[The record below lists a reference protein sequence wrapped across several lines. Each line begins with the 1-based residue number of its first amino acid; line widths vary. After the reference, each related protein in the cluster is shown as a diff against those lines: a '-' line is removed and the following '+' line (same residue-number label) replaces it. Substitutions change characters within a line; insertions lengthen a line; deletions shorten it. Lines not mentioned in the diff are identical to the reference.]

1 MKRFFA
7 TLMCVLLFAL
17 STFGQSDKEYSK
29 TLKKLFEVSGTE
41 KTYEVVIKQLI
52 EIYRDN
58 YGSIDQKFLDE
69 MEKEFLNT
77 SINDLVEMLTPI
89 YKEYLTLE
97 DLEGIIAFYESPVGK
112 KYVDNLPFITEESM
126 KVGKEWGQE
135 IAEKIIEKME
145 KKAR

>member
-1 MKRFFA
+1 M
-7 TLMCVLLFAL
+7 
-17 STFGQSDKEYSK
+17 
-29 TLKKLFEVSGTE
+29 KKLFEVSGTE
-41 KTYEVVIKQLI
+41 KTYEVAIKQLI
-52 EIYRDN
+52 EIYRYN